1 MQRASVDHRSEKE
14 IAVGRI
20 VHAVGRNAAR
30 DGLAIDLRIHLG
42 RVRRGDHNRVAVE
55 ISAGKGTLDPFKLA
69 FKSEL
74 PNLRICR
81 GRNDAQLRA
90 GLEQACDLVERYGA
104 SADDKRAATVE
115 FEKNR

>member
-1 MQRASVDHRSEKE
+1 
-14 IAVGRI
+14 
-20 VHAVGRNAAR
+20 
-30 DGLAIDLRIHLG
+30 
-42 RVRRGDHNRVAVE
+42 
-55 ISAGKGTLDPFKLA
+55 
-69 FKSEL
+69 L